1 MPSKEMLLDDAHGY
15 LQRIIDSLRTLDREE
30 KGPLIAVL
38 EHLSHYV
45 QSTRRDIAALRIAD
59 DSEDSFSTA
68 AAELQEIVAESAKAT
83 NDIIAAAEA
92 IETMAASRDRATAKV
107 LSDAATR
114 IYVSCAFQDITGQRI
129 SKVLHALQRI
139 EMGVAEL
146 AQACTGELETQSAAA
161 PAMMRDGARLEGPP
175 RNAPP
180 TRQEDIDRLF
190 GGVA

>member
-1 MPSKEMLLDDAHGY
+1 MPSKEMLLDDAHDY
-15 LQRIIDSLRTLDREE
+15 LQRIIESLRTLDREE

-45 QSTRRDIAALRIAD
+45 QGTRRDIAALRVSD
-59 DSEDSFSTA
+59 DSEYSFTTA
-68 AAELQEIVAESAKAT
+68 AAELQEIVDESARAT

-92 IETMAASRDRATAKV
+92 IETVAASRDRATAKA

-129 SKVLHALQRI
+129 AKVLQTLQRI
-139 EMGVAEL
+139 ETGVAEL
-146 AQACTGELETQSAAA
+146 AQACTGELDVQVNGSMASVH
-161 PAMMRDGARLEGPP
+161 DGTRLEGPP

-190 GGVA
+190 SGVN